1 MEQFILLIN
10 DGGGNKMRRFQVTV
24 NGNIYDVEVEELQG
38 GQVAAPAAPTPV
50 AAPSPAVKVEA
61 PKAAPQPAPGGT
73 EGAHK
78 VTSPMPGTI
87 LDIKVNIGDSV
98 KVGDTVAILE
108 AMKMENEIVATADG
122 KIASINVSKGTQVN
136 TGDLIVTIG

>member
-24 NGNIYDVEVEELQG
+24 NGNIYEVEVEELQG

-50 AAPSPAVKVEA
+50 AAPAVKVEA